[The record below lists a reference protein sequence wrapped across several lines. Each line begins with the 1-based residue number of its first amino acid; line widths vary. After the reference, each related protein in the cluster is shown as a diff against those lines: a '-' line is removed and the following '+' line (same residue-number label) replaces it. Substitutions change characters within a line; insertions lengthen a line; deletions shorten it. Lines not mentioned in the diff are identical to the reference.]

1 MVGQQR
7 SARGRHEGRPPA
19 VTYDADVAARTNMPR
34 AQTPTSEVHARSY
47 DPIDKWYGRAGGLT
61 TADVAARTTRRV
73 VKMPWV
79 CPTRSRMPP
88 LSLQEDRQL
97 SELA

>member
-61 TADVAARTTRRV
+61 TADVAARTDTAA
-73 VKMPWV
+73 W
-79 CPTRSRMPP
+79 SRCRGSVR
-88 LSLQEDRQL
+88 LEAGCHD
-97 SELA
+97 